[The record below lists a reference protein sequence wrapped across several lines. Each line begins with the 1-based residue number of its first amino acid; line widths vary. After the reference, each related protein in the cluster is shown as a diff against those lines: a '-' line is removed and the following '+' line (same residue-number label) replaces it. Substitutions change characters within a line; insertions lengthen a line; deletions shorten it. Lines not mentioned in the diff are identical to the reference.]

1 MDDFDKD
8 ELQSIAA
15 YVGLMKEEDESWMQF
30 AHRIQQAYD
39 EPVLQMQYKTTILRL
54 RRIMQN
60 L

>member
-1 MDDFDKD
+1 MDNFDKD

-15 YVGLMKEEDESWMQF
+15 YVGLMKEDDESWIQF
-30 AHRIQQAYD
+30 AKRIQQAYD
-39 EPVLQMQYKTTILRL
+39 EPVLHMQYKTTILRL